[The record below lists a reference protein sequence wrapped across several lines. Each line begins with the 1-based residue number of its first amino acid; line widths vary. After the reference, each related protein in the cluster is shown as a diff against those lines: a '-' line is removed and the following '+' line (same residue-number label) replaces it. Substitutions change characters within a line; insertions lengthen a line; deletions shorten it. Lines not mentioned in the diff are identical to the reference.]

1 MSVHDAAVEDVDE
14 LFVVDALLDDVFDAV
29 VDDVLAASDD
39 DVPELQ
45 AAATAPRPS
54 TPNALSA

>member
-14 LFVVDALLDDVFDAV
+14 LFVADALFDVVLDAV
-29 VDDVLAASDD
+29 LGDVLAASDD

-54 TPNALSA
+54 TPNAVSA

>member
-1 MSVHDAAVEDVDE
+1 MHEAEPEEADEPFVD
-14 LFVVDALLDDVFDAV
+14 DALLDDVLLDV
-29 VDDVLAASDD
+29 VLDDVLAASDD

-54 TPNALSA
+54 TPNTVSA